1 MNRDFSI
8 FLHVQGLVFIFL
20 AEFDEQRIPDQVGS
34 IAEVHD
40 SPGHGF
46 IFIFV
51 EDINSLIFRST
62 KGKSTGVFRIYHQYL
77 NLTGNR

>member
-8 FLHVQGLVFIFL
+8 FLHVQGLVFILL

-40 SPGHGF
+40 SPGDGF

-51 EDINSLIFRST
+51 KTLI
-62 KGKSTGVFRIYHQYL
+62 L
-77 NLTGNR
+77 